1 MEKSKYNKYGFFFT
15 IIKKLS
21 RKNEK
26 GLTSDSSVSISDLN
40 VNIKLVQKTC
50 LSGKVLNYLSLKVN
64 LRSISK
70 ATGSLSSEN
79 GEF

>member
-1 MEKSKYNKYGFFFT
+1 M
-15 IIKKLS
+15 KLS

-64 LRSISK
+64 LRSD
-70 ATGSLSSEN
+70 L
-79 GEF
+79 